1 MVSTQS
7 DGVGNLVDA
16 LCGRLPASVPVQL
29 PGAQP
34 LRRPGIL
41 TEIGRDR
48 GDFEED
54 TRETARLT
62 EALMNLLPSE
72 GTGASSS
79 RRETPASA
87 HFKDSMALVAPLI
100 LEYDDVTARQY
111 ERIVEQDAEL
121 DAMRAAL
128 ETARGEMDALLEA
141 ERTRDAEIGLLSNR
155 NADYAEL
162 SARVLEFDK
171 ENGLLREQTGVMA
184 NEMRLLNVE
193 LKARAARCAELEREL
208 SNATIAATLTGGG
221 DAPGTSTHD
230 PLYPLYRDRDGRGG
244 EKSLFD
250 GDASRVKRELARL
263 ESRFADLKRRAHST
277 TTELSDS
284 KEYIFAM
291 EGCLRSY
298 QAQSLDVYKQVKAA
312 MHAAERATIQRDQS
326 LAREKAAEAEAAD
339 LRGRLERVAAA
350 AGEGAARLA
359 EKRNAR
365 LTDGLKSAKRAIE
378 SLRGDNARLRASLA
392 SAKEEAD
399 RMREERRGAAATTK
413 ASAPEETSPAFAS
426 LTDVATSREMDEAR
440 FALRQKA
447 TDESVKQRLR
457 HAEESLMKQQEVA
470 AEMEASA
477 GRTIQILREKLRR
490 SRKDALRAAKQNR

>member
-1 MVSTQS
+1 
-7 DGVGNLVDA
+7 
-16 LCGRLPASVPVQL
+16 
-29 PGAQP
+29 
-34 LRRPGIL
+34 
-41 TEIGRDR
+41 
-48 GDFEED
+48 
-54 TRETARLT
+54 
-62 EALMNLLPSE
+62 
-72 GTGASSS
+72 
-79 RRETPASA
+79 
-87 HFKDSMALVAPLI
+87 MALVAPLI

-184 NEMRLLNVE
+184 NEMRVLNVE

-208 SNATIAATLTGGG
+208 SNATIVTTLVGGG
-221 DAPGTSTHD
+221 DAPGTSTRD
-230 PLYPLYRDRDGRGG
+230 PLYRDRDGRGG
-244 EKSLFD
+244 EKGLFD
-250 GDASRVKRELARL
+250 GDASRAKRELARL

-326 LAREKAAEAEAAD
+326 LAREKAAVAEAAD
-339 LRGRLERVAAA
+339 LRGRLERVTAA

-392 SAKEEAD
+392 SAKEDAD
-399 RMREERRGAAATTK
+399 RMRQERRGAATTTK
-413 ASAPEETSPAFAS
+413 ESAPLPEASQTFAS
-426 LTDVATSREMDEAR
+426 LTNVATSREMDEAR

-490 SRKDALRAAKQNR
+490 SRKDALRAAK

>member
-1 MVSTQS
+1 MVTTQS

-72 GTGASSS
+72 GTDASSS

-128 ETARGEMDALLEA
+128 ETARGEMEALLEA

-184 NEMRLLNVE
+184 SEMRVLNVE

-208 SNATIAATLTGGG
+208 SNATIVTTLVGGG
-221 DAPGTSTHD
+221 DAPGTSTRD
-230 PLYPLYRDRDGRGG
+230 PLYRDRDGRGG
-244 EKSLFD
+244 EKGLFD
-250 GDASRVKRELARL
+250 GDASRAKRELARL

-326 LAREKAAEAEAAD
+326 LAREKAAVAEAAD
-339 LRGRLERVAAA
+339 LRGRLERVTAA

-399 RMREERRGAAATTK
+399 RMRQERRGAATTTK
-413 ASAPEETSPAFAS
+413 ESAPLPEASQTFAS
-426 LTDVATSREMDEAR
+426 LTNVATSREMDEAR
-440 FALRQKA
+440 LALRQKA

-490 SRKDALRAAKQNR
+490 SRKDALRAAK

>member
-1 MVSTQS
+1 MVTTQS

-72 GTGASSS
+72 GTDASSS

-184 NEMRLLNVE
+184 NEMRVLNVE

-208 SNATIAATLTGGG
+208 SNATIVTTLVGGV
-221 DAPGTSTHD
+221 DAPGTSTRN
-230 PLYPLYRDRDGRGG
+230 PLYRDRDGRGG
-244 EKSLFD
+244 EKGLFD
-250 GDASRVKRELARL
+250 GDASRAKRELARL

-326 LAREKAAEAEAAD
+326 LAREKAAVAEAAD
-339 LRGRLERVAAA
+339 LRGRLERVTAA

-392 SAKEEAD
+392 SAKEDAD
-399 RMREERRGAAATTK
+399 RMRQERRGAATTTK
-413 ASAPEETSPAFAS
+413 ESAPLPEASQTFAS
-426 LTDVATSREMDEAR
+426 LTNVATSREMDEAR

-470 AEMEASA
+470 AEMELSA

-490 SRKDALRAAKQNR
+490 SRKDALRAAK

>member
-1 MVSTQS
+1 MVTTQS

-72 GTGASSS
+72 GTDASSS

-184 NEMRLLNVE
+184 NEMRVLNVE

-208 SNATIAATLTGGG
+208 SNATIAATLVGGG
-221 DAPGTSTHD
+221 DAPGTSTRD
-230 PLYPLYRDRDGRGG
+230 PLYRDRDGRGG
-244 EKSLFD
+244 EKGLFD
-250 GDASRVKRELARL
+250 GDASRAKRELARL

-326 LAREKAAEAEAAD
+326 LAREKAAVAEAAD
-339 LRGRLERVAAA
+339 LRLRLERVTAA

-399 RMREERRGAAATTK
+399 RMRQERRGAATTTK
-413 ASAPEETSPAFAS
+413 ESAPLPEASQTFAS
-426 LTDVATSREMDEAR
+426 LTNVATSREMDEAR

-470 AEMEASA
+470 AEMELSA

-490 SRKDALRAAKQNR
+490 SRKDALRAAK

>member
-1 MVSTQS
+1 MVTTQS

-72 GTGASSS
+72 GTDASSS

-184 NEMRLLNVE
+184 NEMRVLNVE

-208 SNATIAATLTGGG
+208 SNATIVTTLVGGG
-221 DAPGTSTHD
+221 DAPGTSTRD
-230 PLYPLYRDRDGRGG
+230 PLYRDRDGRGG
-244 EKSLFD
+244 EKGLFD
-250 GDASRVKRELARL
+250 GDASRAKRELVRL

-326 LAREKAAEAEAAD
+326 LAREKAAVAEAAD
-339 LRGRLERVAAA
+339 LRGRLERVTAA

-399 RMREERRGAAATTK
+399 RMRQERRGAATTTK
-413 ASAPEETSPAFAS
+413 ESAPLPEASQTFAS
-426 LTDVATSREMDEAR
+426 LTNVATSREMDEAR

-470 AEMEASA
+470 AEMELSA

-490 SRKDALRAAKQNR
+490 SRKDALRAAK

>member
-1 MVSTQS
+1 MVTIQS

-72 GTGASSS
+72 GTDASSS

-184 NEMRLLNVE
+184 NEMRVLNVE

-208 SNATIAATLTGGG
+208 SNATIVTTLVGGG
-221 DAPGTSTHD
+221 DAPGTSTRD
-230 PLYPLYRDRDGRGG
+230 PLYRDRDGRGG
-244 EKSLFD
+244 EKGLFD
-250 GDASRVKRELARL
+250 GDASRAKRELARL

-326 LAREKAAEAEAAD
+326 LAREKAAVAEAAD
-339 LRGRLERVAAA
+339 LRGRLERVTAA

-399 RMREERRGAAATTK
+399 RMRQERRGAATTTK
-413 ASAPEETSPAFAS
+413 ESAPLPEASQTFAS
-426 LTDVATSREMDEAR
+426 LTNVATSREMDEAR

-470 AEMEASA
+470 AEMELSA

-490 SRKDALRAAKQNR
+490 SRKDALRAAK

>member
-1 MVSTQS
+1 MVTTQS

-72 GTGASSS
+72 GTDASSS

-141 ERTRDAEIGLLSNR
+141 ERTRDAEISLLSNR

-184 NEMRLLNVE
+184 NEMRVLNVE

-208 SNATIAATLTGGG
+208 SNATIVTTLVGGG
-221 DAPGTSTHD
+221 DAPGTSTRD
-230 PLYPLYRDRDGRGG
+230 PLYRDRDGRGG
-244 EKSLFD
+244 EKGLFD
-250 GDASRVKRELARL
+250 GDASRAKRELARL

-326 LAREKAAEAEAAD
+326 LAREKAAVAEAAD
-339 LRGRLERVAAA
+339 LRGRLERVTAA

-399 RMREERRGAAATTK
+399 RMRQERRGAATTTK
-413 ASAPEETSPAFAS
+413 ESAPLPEASQTFAS
-426 LTDVATSREMDEAR
+426 LTNVATSREMDEAR

-490 SRKDALRAAKQNR
+490 SRKDALRAAK

>member
-1 MVSTQS
+1 
-7 DGVGNLVDA
+7 
-16 LCGRLPASVPVQL
+16 
-29 PGAQP
+29 
-34 LRRPGIL
+34 
-41 TEIGRDR
+41 
-48 GDFEED
+48 
-54 TRETARLT
+54 
-62 EALMNLLPSE
+62 
-72 GTGASSS
+72 
-79 RRETPASA
+79 
-87 HFKDSMALVAPLI
+87 MALVAPLI

-184 NEMRLLNVE
+184 NEMRVLNVE

-208 SNATIAATLTGGG
+208 SNATIVTTLVGGG
-221 DAPGTSTHD
+221 DAPGTSTRD
-230 PLYPLYRDRDGRGG
+230 PLYRDRDGRGG
-244 EKSLFD
+244 EKGLFD
-250 GDASRVKRELARL
+250 GDASRAKRELARL

-326 LAREKAAEAEAAD
+326 LAREKAAVAEAAD
-339 LRGRLERVAAA
+339 LRGRLERVTAA

-399 RMREERRGAAATTK
+399 RMRQERRGAATTTK
-413 ASAPEETSPAFAS
+413 ESAPLPEASQTFAS
-426 LTDVATSREMDEAR
+426 LTNVATSREMDEAR

-470 AEMEASA
+470 AEMELSA

-490 SRKDALRAAKQNR
+490 SRKDALRAAK

>member
-1 MVSTQS
+1 MVTTQS

-72 GTGASSS
+72 GTDASSS

-141 ERTRDAEIGLLSNR
+141 ERTRDAEISLLSNR

-184 NEMRLLNVE
+184 NEMRVLNVE

-208 SNATIAATLTGGG
+208 SNATIVTTLVGGG

-230 PLYPLYRDRDGRGG
+230 PLYRDRDGRGG
-244 EKSLFD
+244 EKGLFD
-250 GDASRVKRELARL
+250 GDASRAKRELARL

-326 LAREKAAEAEAAD
+326 LAREKAAVAEAAD
-339 LRGRLERVAAA
+339 LRGRLERVTAA

-399 RMREERRGAAATTK
+399 RMRQERRGAATTTK
-413 ASAPEETSPAFAS
+413 ESAPLPEASQTFAS
-426 LTDVATSREMDEAR
+426 LTNVATSREMDEAR

-470 AEMEASA
+470 AEMELSA

-490 SRKDALRAAKQNR
+490 SRKDALRAAK

>member
-1 MVSTQS
+1 MVTTQS

-79 RRETPASA
+79 RRDTPASA

-111 ERIVEQDAEL
+111 ERIVAQDAEL

-128 ETARGEMDALLEA
+128 ETARGEMDAALEA
-141 ERTRDAEIGLLSNR
+141 ERARDAEVGLLSNR

-162 SARVLEFDK
+162 SARVLEFDE
-171 ENGLLREQTGVMA
+171 ENGLLREQTGAMA
-184 NEMRLLNVE
+184 TELRRLTVDLE
-193 LKARAARCAELEREL
+193 ARARRCAELEREL
-208 SNATIAATLTGGG
+208 ANAAIAAAFVEGGG
-221 DAPGTSTHD
+221 GESTASGLADAERPSHALPRT
-230 PLYPLYRDRDGRGG
+230 
-244 EKSLFD
+244 FD
-250 GDASRVKRELARL
+250 GDASRAKRELARL

-277 TTELSDS
+277 TTELTDS

-298 QAQSLDVYKQVKAA
+298 QAQSLDVYKQIKAA

-326 LAREKAAEAEAAD
+326 LAREKAAAEEAAD
-339 LRGRLERVAAA
+339 LRARLERVTAA

-365 LTDGLKSAKRAIE
+365 LADGLKSAKHATD
-378 SLRGDNARLRASLA
+378 SLRRDNTQLRAALA
-392 SAKEEAD
+392 SAKEEAA
-399 RMREERRGAAATTK
+399 RMREERRGAAAAAAAARTE
-413 ASAPEETSPAFAS
+413 ASPAFAS
-426 LTDVATSREMDEAR
+426 LTNIATTSREAESER
-440 FALRQKA
+440 FATRQKV

-490 SRKDALRAAKQNR
+490 SRKDALRSAVKAK

>member
-1 MVSTQS
+1 MVTTQS

-79 RRETPASA
+79 RRDTPASA

-111 ERIVEQDAEL
+111 GRIVEQDAEL

-184 NEMRLLNVE
+184 NEMRVLNVE

-208 SNATIAATLTGGG
+208 SNATIVTTLVGGG
-221 DAPGTSTHD
+221 DAPGTSTRD
-230 PLYPLYRDRDGRGG
+230 PLYRDRDGRGG
-244 EKSLFD
+244 EKGLFD
-250 GDASRVKRELARL
+250 GDASRAKRELARL

-326 LAREKAAEAEAAD
+326 LAREKAAVAEAAD
-339 LRGRLERVAAA
+339 LRGRLERVTAA

-392 SAKEEAD
+392 SAKEDAD
-399 RMREERRGAAATTK
+399 RMRQERRGAAMTTK
-413 ASAPEETSPAFAS
+413 ESAPLPEASQTFAS
-426 LTDVATSREMDEAR
+426 LTNVATSREMDEAR

-490 SRKDALRAAKQNR
+490 SRKDALRAAK

>member
-1 MVSTQS
+1 MVTTQS

-72 GTGASSS
+72 GTDASSS

-184 NEMRLLNVE
+184 SEMRVLNVE

-208 SNATIAATLTGGG
+208 SNATIVTTLVGGG
-221 DAPGTSTHD
+221 DAPGTSTRD
-230 PLYPLYRDRDGRGG
+230 PLYRDRDGRGG
-244 EKSLFD
+244 EKGLFD
-250 GDASRVKRELARL
+250 GDASRAKRELARL

-326 LAREKAAEAEAAD
+326 LAREKAAVAEAAD
-339 LRGRLERVAAA
+339 LRGRLERVTAA

-399 RMREERRGAAATTK
+399 RMRQERRGAATTTK
-413 ASAPEETSPAFAS
+413 ESAPLPEASQTFAS
-426 LTDVATSREMDEAR
+426 LTNVATSREMDEAR

-490 SRKDALRAAKQNR
+490 SRKDALRAAK

>member
-1 MVSTQS
+1 MVTTQS

-16 LCGRLPASVPVQL
+16 LCGRLSASVPVQL

-72 GTGASSS
+72 GTDASSS

-184 NEMRLLNVE
+184 NEMRVLNVE

-208 SNATIAATLTGGG
+208 SNATIVTTLVGGG
-221 DAPGTSTHD
+221 DAPGTSTRD
-230 PLYPLYRDRDGRGG
+230 PLYRDRDGRGG
-244 EKSLFD
+244 EKGLFD
-250 GDASRVKRELARL
+250 GDASRAKRELARL

-326 LAREKAAEAEAAD
+326 LAREKAAVAEAAD
-339 LRGRLERVAAA
+339 LRGRLERVTAA

-399 RMREERRGAAATTK
+399 RMRQERRGAATTTK
-413 ASAPEETSPAFAS
+413 ESAPLPEASQTFAS
-426 LTDVATSREMDEAR
+426 LTNVATSREMDEAR

-470 AEMEASA
+470 AEMELSA

-490 SRKDALRAAKQNR
+490 SRKDALRAAK

>member
-1 MVSTQS
+1 MVTTQS

-72 GTGASSS
+72 GTDASSS

-141 ERTRDAEIGLLSNR
+141 ERTRDAEISLLSNR

-184 NEMRLLNVE
+184 NEMRVLNVE

-208 SNATIAATLTGGG
+208 SNATIVTTLVGGG
-221 DAPGTSTHD
+221 DAPGTSTRD
-230 PLYPLYRDRDGRGG
+230 PLYRDRDGRGG
-244 EKSLFD
+244 EKGLFD
-250 GDASRVKRELARL
+250 GDASRAKRELARL

-326 LAREKAAEAEAAD
+326 LAREKAAVAEAAD
-339 LRGRLERVAAA
+339 LRGRLERVTAA

-392 SAKEEAD
+392 SAKEDAD
-399 RMREERRGAAATTK
+399 RMRQERRGAATTTK
-413 ASAPEETSPAFAS
+413 ESAPLPEASQTFAS
-426 LTDVATSREMDEAR
+426 LTKLATSREMDEAR

-490 SRKDALRAAKQNR
+490 SRKDALRAAK

>member
-1 MVSTQS
+1 MVTTQS

-72 GTGASSS
+72 GTDASSS

-111 ERIVEQDAEL
+111 ERIVAQDAEL

-128 ETARGEMDALLEA
+128 ETARGEMDAALEA
-141 ERTRDAEIGLLSNR
+141 ERARDAEVGLLSNR

-184 NEMRLLNVE
+184 NEMRVLNVE

-208 SNATIAATLTGGG
+208 SNATIVTTLVGGG
-221 DAPGTSTHD
+221 DAPGTSTRD
-230 PLYPLYRDRDGRGG
+230 PLYRDRDGRGG
-244 EKSLFD
+244 EKGLFD
-250 GDASRVKRELARL
+250 GDASRAKRELARL

-326 LAREKAAEAEAAD
+326 LAREKAAVAEAAD
-339 LRGRLERVAAA
+339 LRGRLERVTAA

-399 RMREERRGAAATTK
+399 RMRQERRGAATTTK
-413 ASAPEETSPAFAS
+413 ESAPLPEASQTFAS
-426 LTDVATSREMDEAR
+426 LTNVATSREMDEAR

-470 AEMEASA
+470 AEMELSA

-490 SRKDALRAAKQNR
+490 SRKDALRAAK

>member
-1 MVSTQS
+1 M
-7 DGVGNLVDA
+7 
-16 LCGRLPASVPVQL
+16 
-29 PGAQP
+29 
-34 LRRPGIL
+34 
-41 TEIGRDR
+41 
-48 GDFEED
+48 
-54 TRETARLT
+54 T

-72 GTGASSS
+72 GTSASSS

-208 SNATIAATLTGGG
+208 SNATIAATITGGG

-230 PLYPLYRDRDGRGG
+230 PLFRDRDGRGG

>member
-1 MVSTQS
+1 MVTTQS

-72 GTGASSS
+72 GTDASSS

-184 NEMRLLNVE
+184 NEMRVLNVE

-208 SNATIAATLTGGG
+208 SNATIVTTLVGGG
-221 DAPGTSTHD
+221 DAPGTSTRD
-230 PLYPLYRDRDGRGG
+230 PLYRDRDGRGG
-244 EKSLFD
+244 EKGLFD
-250 GDASRVKRELARL
+250 GDASRAKRELARL

-326 LAREKAAEAEAAD
+326 LAREKAAVAEAAD
-339 LRGRLERVAAA
+339 LRGRLERVTAA

-378 SLRGDNARLRASLA
+378 SMRGDNARLRASLA
-392 SAKEEAD
+392 SAKEETD
-399 RMREERRGAAATTK
+399 RMRQERRGAATTTK
-413 ASAPEETSPAFAS
+413 ESAPLPEASQTFAS
-426 LTDVATSREMDEAR
+426 LTNVATSREMDEAR

-470 AEMEASA
+470 AEMELSA

-490 SRKDALRAAKQNR
+490 SRKDALRAAK

>member
-1 MVSTQS
+1 M
-7 DGVGNLVDA
+7 
-16 LCGRLPASVPVQL
+16 
-29 PGAQP
+29 
-34 LRRPGIL
+34 
-41 TEIGRDR
+41 
-48 GDFEED
+48 
-54 TRETARLT
+54 
-62 EALMNLLPSE
+62 
-72 GTGASSS
+72 
-79 RRETPASA
+79 
-87 HFKDSMALVAPLI
+87 
-100 LEYDDVTARQY
+100 
-111 ERIVEQDAEL
+111 EQDAEL

-184 NEMRLLNVE
+184 NEMRVLNVE

-208 SNATIAATLTGGG
+208 SNATIVTTLVGGG
-221 DAPGTSTHD
+221 DAPGTSTRD
-230 PLYPLYRDRDGRGG
+230 PLYRDRDGRGG
-244 EKSLFD
+244 EKGLFD
-250 GDASRVKRELARL
+250 GDASRAKRELARL

-326 LAREKAAEAEAAD
+326 LAREKAAVAEAAD
-339 LRGRLERVAAA
+339 LRGRLERVTAA

-392 SAKEEAD
+392 SAKEDAD
-399 RMREERRGAAATTK
+399 RMRQERRGAATTTK
-413 ASAPEETSPAFAS
+413 ESAPLPEASQTFAS
-426 LTDVATSREMDEAR
+426 LTNVATSREMDEAR

-470 AEMEASA
+470 AEMELSA

-490 SRKDALRAAKQNR
+490 SRKDALRAAK

>member
-1 MVSTQS
+1 MVTTQS

-72 GTGASSS
+72 GTDASSS

-141 ERTRDAEIGLLSNR
+141 ERTRDAEISLLSNR

-184 NEMRLLNVE
+184 NEMRVLNVE

-208 SNATIAATLTGGG
+208 SNATIVTTLVGGG
-221 DAPGTSTHD
+221 DAPGTSTRD
-230 PLYPLYRDRDGRGG
+230 PLYRDRDGRGG
-244 EKSLFD
+244 EKGLFD
-250 GDASRVKRELARL
+250 GDASRAKRELARL

-326 LAREKAAEAEAAD
+326 LAREKAAVAEAAD
-339 LRGRLERVAAA
+339 LRGRLERVTAA

-399 RMREERRGAAATTK
+399 RMRQERRGAATTTK
-413 ASAPEETSPAFAS
+413 ESAPLPEASQTFAS
-426 LTDVATSREMDEAR
+426 LTNVATSREMDEAR

-470 AEMEASA
+470 AEMELSA

-490 SRKDALRAAKQNR
+490 SRKDALRAAK

>member
-1 MVSTQS
+1 MVTTQS

-48 GDFEED
+48 SDFEED

-72 GTGASSS
+72 GTDASSS

-141 ERTRDAEIGLLSNR
+141 ERTRDAEISLLSNR

-184 NEMRLLNVE
+184 NEMRVLNVE

-208 SNATIAATLTGGG
+208 SNATIVTTLVGGG
-221 DAPGTSTHD
+221 DAPGTSTRD
-230 PLYPLYRDRDGRGG
+230 PLYRDRDGRGG
-244 EKSLFD
+244 EKGLFD
-250 GDASRVKRELARL
+250 GDASRAKRELARL

-326 LAREKAAEAEAAD
+326 LAREKAAVAEAAD
-339 LRGRLERVAAA
+339 LRGRLERVTAA

-378 SLRGDNARLRASLA
+378 SLRGDNARLRASLV

-399 RMREERRGAAATTK
+399 RMRQERRGAATTTK
-413 ASAPEETSPAFAS
+413 ESAPLPEASQTFAS
-426 LTDVATSREMDEAR
+426 LTNVATSREMDEAR

-470 AEMEASA
+470 AEMELSA

-490 SRKDALRAAKQNR
+490 SRKDALRAAK

>member
-1 MVSTQS
+1 MVTIQS

-72 GTGASSS
+72 GTDASSS

-184 NEMRLLNVE
+184 NEMRVLNVE

-208 SNATIAATLTGGG
+208 SNATIVTTLVGGG
-221 DAPGTSTHD
+221 DAPGTSTRD
-230 PLYPLYRDRDGRGG
+230 PLYRDRDGRGG
-244 EKSLFD
+244 EKGLFD
-250 GDASRVKRELARL
+250 GDASRAKRELARL

-298 QAQSLDVYKQVKAA
+298 QAQSLDVYKQVNAA

-326 LAREKAAEAEAAD
+326 LAREKAAVAEAAD
-339 LRGRLERVAAA
+339 LRGRLERVTAA

-392 SAKEEAD
+392 SAKEDAD
-399 RMREERRGAAATTK
+399 RMRQERRGAATTTK
-413 ASAPEETSPAFAS
+413 ESAPLPEASQTFAS
-426 LTDVATSREMDEAR
+426 LTNVATSREMDEAR

-470 AEMEASA
+470 AEMELSA

-490 SRKDALRAAKQNR
+490 SRKDALRAAK

>member
-1 MVSTQS
+1 MVTTQS

-72 GTGASSS
+72 GTDASSS

-184 NEMRLLNVE
+184 NEMRVLNVE

-208 SNATIAATLTGGG
+208 SNATIVTTLVGGG
-221 DAPGTSTHD
+221 DAPGTSTRD
-230 PLYPLYRDRDGRGG
+230 PLYRDQDGRGG
-244 EKSLFD
+244 EKGLFD
-250 GDASRVKRELARL
+250 GDASRAKRELARL

-326 LAREKAAEAEAAD
+326 LAREKAAVAEAAD
-339 LRGRLERVAAA
+339 LRGRLERVTAA

-399 RMREERRGAAATTK
+399 RMRQERRGAATTTK
-413 ASAPEETSPAFAS
+413 ESAPLPEASQTFAS
-426 LTDVATSREMDEAR
+426 LTNVATSREMDEAR

-470 AEMEASA
+470 AEMELSA

-490 SRKDALRAAKQNR
+490 SRKDALRAAK

>member
-1 MVSTQS
+1 MVTIQS

-72 GTGASSS
+72 GTDASSS

-184 NEMRLLNVE
+184 NEMRVLNVE

-208 SNATIAATLTGGG
+208 SNATIVTTLVGGG
-221 DAPGTSTHD
+221 DAPGTSTRD
-230 PLYPLYRDRDGRGG
+230 PLYRDRDGRGG
-244 EKSLFD
+244 EKGLFD
-250 GDASRVKRELARL
+250 GDASRAKRELARL

-326 LAREKAAEAEAAD
+326 LAREKAAVAEAAD
-339 LRGRLERVAAA
+339 LRGRLERVTAA

-392 SAKEEAD
+392 SAKEDAD
-399 RMREERRGAAATTK
+399 RMRQERRGAAMTTK
-413 ASAPEETSPAFAS
+413 ESAPLPEASQTFAS
-426 LTDVATSREMDEAR
+426 LTNVAASREMDEAR

-470 AEMEASA
+470 AEMELSA

-490 SRKDALRAAKQNR
+490 SRKDALRAAK

>member
-1 MVSTQS
+1 MVTTQS

-72 GTGASSS
+72 GTDASSS

-141 ERTRDAEIGLLSNR
+141 ERTRDAEISLLSNR

-184 NEMRLLNVE
+184 NEMRVLNVE

-208 SNATIAATLTGGG
+208 SNATIVTTLVGGG
-221 DAPGTSTHD
+221 DAPGTSTRD
-230 PLYPLYRDRDGRGG
+230 PLYRDRDGRGG
-244 EKSLFD
+244 EKGLFD
-250 GDASRVKRELARL
+250 GDASRAKRELARL

-326 LAREKAAEAEAAD
+326 LAREKAAVAEAAD
-339 LRGRLERVAAA
+339 LRLRLERVTAA

-392 SAKEEAD
+392 SAKEDAD
-399 RMREERRGAAATTK
+399 RMRQERRGAATTTK
-413 ASAPEETSPAFAS
+413 ESAPLPEASQTFAS
-426 LTDVATSREMDEAR
+426 LTNVATSREMDEAR

-490 SRKDALRAAKQNR
+490 SRKDALRAAK

>member
-1 MVSTQS
+1 MVTIQS

-72 GTGASSS
+72 GTDASSS

-184 NEMRLLNVE
+184 NEMRVLNVE

-208 SNATIAATLTGGG
+208 SNATIVTTLVGGG
-221 DAPGTSTHD
+221 DAPGTSTRD
-230 PLYPLYRDRDGRGG
+230 PLYRDRDGRGG
-244 EKSLFD
+244 EKGLFD
-250 GDASRVKRELARL
+250 GDASRAKRELARL

-326 LAREKAAEAEAAD
+326 LAREKAAVAEAAD
-339 LRGRLERVAAA
+339 LRGRLERVTAA

-378 SLRGDNARLRASLA
+378 SLRGDNARLHASLA
-392 SAKEEAD
+392 SAKEDAD
-399 RMREERRGAAATTK
+399 RMRQERRGAATTTK
-413 ASAPEETSPAFAS
+413 ESAPLPEASQTFAS
-426 LTDVATSREMDEAR
+426 LTNVATSREMDEAR

-470 AEMEASA
+470 AEMELSA

-490 SRKDALRAAKQNR
+490 SRKDALRAAK

>member
-1 MVSTQS
+1 MVTTQS

-72 GTGASSS
+72 GTDASSS

-184 NEMRLLNVE
+184 NEMRVLNVE

-208 SNATIAATLTGGG
+208 SNATIVTTLVGGG

-230 PLYPLYRDRDGRGG
+230 PLYRDRDGRGG
-244 EKSLFD
+244 EKGLFD
-250 GDASRVKRELARL
+250 GDASRAKRELARL

-326 LAREKAAEAEAAD
+326 LAREKAAVAEAAD
-339 LRGRLERVAAA
+339 LRGRLERVTAA

-399 RMREERRGAAATTK
+399 RMRQERRGAATTTK
-413 ASAPEETSPAFAS
+413 ESAPLPEASQTFAS
-426 LTDVATSREMDEAR
+426 LTNVATSREMDEAR

-470 AEMEASA
+470 AEMELSA

-490 SRKDALRAAKQNR
+490 SRKDALRAAK

>member
-1 MVSTQS
+1 
-7 DGVGNLVDA
+7 
-16 LCGRLPASVPVQL
+16 
-29 PGAQP
+29 
-34 LRRPGIL
+34 
-41 TEIGRDR
+41 
-48 GDFEED
+48 
-54 TRETARLT
+54 
-62 EALMNLLPSE
+62 
-72 GTGASSS
+72 
-79 RRETPASA
+79 
-87 HFKDSMALVAPLI
+87 MALVAPLI

-184 NEMRLLNVE
+184 NEMRVLNVE

-208 SNATIAATLTGGG
+208 SNATIVTTLVGGG
-221 DAPGTSTHD
+221 DAPGTSTRD
-230 PLYPLYRDRDGRGG
+230 PLYRDRDGRGG
-244 EKSLFD
+244 EKGLFD
-250 GDASRVKRELARL
+250 GDASRAKRELARL

-326 LAREKAAEAEAAD
+326 LAREKAAVAEAAD
-339 LRGRLERVAAA
+339 LRLRLERVTAA

-399 RMREERRGAAATTK
+399 RMRQERRGAATTTK
-413 ASAPEETSPAFAS
+413 ESAPLPEASQTFAS
-426 LTDVATSREMDEAR
+426 LTNVATSREMDEAR

-470 AEMEASA
+470 AEMELSA

-490 SRKDALRAAKQNR
+490 SRKDALRAAK

>member
-1 MVSTQS
+1 MVTTQS

-72 GTGASSS
+72 GTDASSS

-141 ERTRDAEIGLLSNR
+141 ERTRDAEISLLSNR

-184 NEMRLLNVE
+184 NEMRVLNVE

-208 SNATIAATLTGGG
+208 SNATIVTTLVGGG
-221 DAPGTSTHD
+221 DAPGTSTRD
-230 PLYPLYRDRDGRGG
+230 PLYRDRDGRGG
-244 EKSLFD
+244 EKGLFD
-250 GDASRVKRELARL
+250 GDASRAKRELARL

-326 LAREKAAEAEAAD
+326 LAREKAAVAEAAD
-339 LRGRLERVAAA
+339 LRGRLERVTAA

-392 SAKEEAD
+392 SAKEDAD
-399 RMREERRGAAATTK
+399 RMRQERRGAATTTK
-413 ASAPEETSPAFAS
+413 ESAPLPEASQTFAS
-426 LTDVATSREMDEAR
+426 LTNVATSREMDEAR

-470 AEMEASA
+470 AEMELSA

-490 SRKDALRAAKQNR
+490 SRKDALRAAK

>member
-34 LRRPGIL
+34 QRRPGIL
-41 TEIGRDR
+41 TEFGRDR
-48 GDFEED
+48 GDFGED
-54 TRETARLT
+54 TREVARLT

-79 RRETPASA
+79 RRDTPASA

-111 ERIVEQDAEL
+111 ERIVAQDAEL

-128 ETARGEMDALLEA
+128 ETARGEMDAALEA
-141 ERTRDAEIGLLSNR
+141 ERARDAEVGLLSNR

-162 SARVLEFDK
+162 SARVLEFDE
-171 ENGLLREQTGVMA
+171 ENGLLREQTGEMA
-184 NEMRLLNVE
+184 TELRRLTVDLE
-193 LKARAARCAELEREL
+193 AREALRRARTR
-208 SNATIAATLTGGG
+208 TRKR
-221 DAPGTSTHD
+221 
-230 PLYPLYRDRDGRGG
+230 RDRRRLRRRRRPEIHGVGTFRCGAPVTRAS
-244 EKSLFD
+244 ENFD
-250 GDASRVKRELARL
+250 GDASRAKLELARL
-263 ESRFADLKRRAHST
+263 ESRFSDLKRRARST
-277 TTELSDS
+277 TTELTDS

-298 QAQSLDVYKQVKAA
+298 QAQSLDVYKQIKAA

-326 LAREKAAEAEAAD
+326 LAREKAAAEEAAD
-339 LRGRLERVAAA
+339 GARLERVTAE

-365 LTDGLKSAKRAIE
+365 LADGLKSAKHATD
-378 SLRGDNARLRASLA
+378 SLRRDNAQLRAALA
-392 SAKEEAD
+392 SAKEEAA
-399 RMREERRGAAATTK
+399 RMREERRGAAA
-413 ASAPEETSPAFAS
+413 AAAAPTEASPAFAS
-426 LTDVATSREMDEAR
+426 LTNIATSSREMDEAR

-457 HAEESLMKQQEVA
+457 HAEESLMKQREVA

-490 SRKDALRAAKQNR
+490 SRKDALRSAVKAK

>member
-34 LRRPGIL
+34 QRRPGIL
-41 TEIGRDR
+41 TEFGRDR
-48 GDFEED
+48 GDFGED
-54 TRETARLT
+54 TREAARLT

-72 GTGASSS
+72 GTDASSS

-184 NEMRLLNVE
+184 NEMRVLNVE

-208 SNATIAATLTGGG
+208 SNATIVTTLVGGG
-221 DAPGTSTHD
+221 DAPGTSTRD
-230 PLYPLYRDRDGRGG
+230 PLYRDRDGRGG
-244 EKSLFD
+244 EKGLFD
-250 GDASRVKRELARL
+250 GDASRAKRELARL

-326 LAREKAAEAEAAD
+326 LAREKAAVAEAAD
-339 LRGRLERVAAA
+339 LRGRLERVTAA

-399 RMREERRGAAATTK
+399 RMRQERRGAATTTK
-413 ASAPEETSPAFAS
+413 ESAPLPEASQTFAS
-426 LTDVATSREMDEAR
+426 LTNVATSREMDEAR

-470 AEMEASA
+470 AEMELSA

-490 SRKDALRAAKQNR
+490 SRKDALRAAK

>member
-1 MVSTQS
+1 MVTTQS

-72 GTGASSS
+72 GTDASSS

-184 NEMRLLNVE
+184 SEMRVLNVE

-208 SNATIAATLTGGG
+208 SNATIVTTLVGGG
-221 DAPGTSTHD
+221 DAPGTSTRD
-230 PLYPLYRDRDGRGG
+230 PLYRDRDGRGG
-244 EKSLFD
+244 EKGLFD
-250 GDASRVKRELARL
+250 GDASRAKRELARL

-326 LAREKAAEAEAAD
+326 LAREKAAVAEAAD
-339 LRGRLERVAAA
+339 LRLRLERVTAA

-378 SLRGDNARLRASLA
+378 SMRGDNARLRASLA
-392 SAKEEAD
+392 SAKEETD
-399 RMREERRGAAATTK
+399 RMRQERRGAATTTK
-413 ASAPEETSPAFAS
+413 ESAPLPEASQTFAS
-426 LTDVATSREMDEAR
+426 LTNVATSREMDEAR

-470 AEMEASA
+470 AEMELSA

-490 SRKDALRAAKQNR
+490 SRKDALRAAK

>member
-1 MVSTQS
+1 MVTTQS

-72 GTGASSS
+72 GTDASSS

-121 DAMRAAL
+121 DAIRAAL

-141 ERTRDAEIGLLSNR
+141 ERTRDAEISLLSNR

-184 NEMRLLNVE
+184 NEMRVLNVE

-208 SNATIAATLTGGG
+208 SNATIVTTLVGGG
-221 DAPGTSTHD
+221 DAPGTSTRD
-230 PLYPLYRDRDGRGG
+230 PLYRDRDGRGG
-244 EKSLFD
+244 EKGLFD
-250 GDASRVKRELARL
+250 GDASRAKRELARL

-326 LAREKAAEAEAAD
+326 LAREKAAVAEAAD
-339 LRGRLERVAAA
+339 LRGRLERVTAA

-399 RMREERRGAAATTK
+399 RMRQERRGAATTTK
-413 ASAPEETSPAFAS
+413 ESAPLPEASQTFAS
-426 LTDVATSREMDEAR
+426 LTNVATSREMDEAR

-470 AEMEASA
+470 AEMELSA

-490 SRKDALRAAKQNR
+490 SRKDALRAAK

>member
-1 MVSTQS
+1 MVTTQS

-72 GTGASSS
+72 GTDASSS

-141 ERTRDAEIGLLSNR
+141 ERTRDAEISLLSNR

-184 NEMRLLNVE
+184 NEMRVLNVE

-208 SNATIAATLTGGG
+208 SNATIVTTLVGGG
-221 DAPGTSTHD
+221 DAPGTSTRD
-230 PLYPLYRDRDGRGG
+230 PLYRDRDGRGG
-244 EKSLFD
+244 EKGLFD
-250 GDASRVKRELARL
+250 GDASRAKRELARL

-326 LAREKAAEAEAAD
+326 LAREKAAVAEAAD
-339 LRGRLERVAAA
+339 LRGRLERVTAA

-392 SAKEEAD
+392 SAKEETD
-399 RMREERRGAAATTK
+399 RMRQERRGAATTTK
-413 ASAPEETSPAFAS
+413 ESAPLPEASQTFAS
-426 LTDVATSREMDEAR
+426 LTNVATSREMDEAR

-470 AEMEASA
+470 AEMELSA

-490 SRKDALRAAKQNR
+490 SRKDALRAAK

>member
-1 MVSTQS
+1 
-7 DGVGNLVDA
+7 
-16 LCGRLPASVPVQL
+16 
-29 PGAQP
+29 
-34 LRRPGIL
+34 
-41 TEIGRDR
+41 
-48 GDFEED
+48 
-54 TRETARLT
+54 
-62 EALMNLLPSE
+62 
-72 GTGASSS
+72 
-79 RRETPASA
+79 
-87 HFKDSMALVAPLI
+87 MALVAPLI

-141 ERTRDAEIGLLSNR
+141 ERTRDAEISLLSNR

-184 NEMRLLNVE
+184 NEMRVLNVE

-208 SNATIAATLTGGG
+208 SNATIVTTLVGGG
-221 DAPGTSTHD
+221 DAPGTSTRD
-230 PLYPLYRDRDGRGG
+230 PLYRDRDGRGG
-244 EKSLFD
+244 EKGLFD
-250 GDASRVKRELARL
+250 GDASRAKRELARL

-326 LAREKAAEAEAAD
+326 LAREKAAVAEAAD
-339 LRGRLERVAAA
+339 LRGRLERVTAA

-399 RMREERRGAAATTK
+399 RMRQERRGAATTTK
-413 ASAPEETSPAFAS
+413 ESAPLPEASQTFAS
-426 LTDVATSREMDEAR
+426 LTNVATSREMDEAR

-470 AEMEASA
+470 AEMELSA

-490 SRKDALRAAKQNR
+490 SRKDALRAAK

>member
-1 MVSTQS
+1 MVTTQS

-72 GTGASSS
+72 GTDASSS

-111 ERIVEQDAEL
+111 ERIVEQHAEL

-141 ERTRDAEIGLLSNR
+141 ERTRDAEISLLSNR

-184 NEMRLLNVE
+184 NEMRVLNVE

-208 SNATIAATLTGGG
+208 SNATIVTTLVGGG
-221 DAPGTSTHD
+221 DAPGTSTRD
-230 PLYPLYRDRDGRGG
+230 PLYRDRDGRGG
-244 EKSLFD
+244 EKGLFD
-250 GDASRVKRELARL
+250 GDASRAKRELARL

-326 LAREKAAEAEAAD
+326 LAREKAAVAEAAD
-339 LRGRLERVAAA
+339 LRGRLERVTAA

-399 RMREERRGAAATTK
+399 RMRQERRGAATTTK
-413 ASAPEETSPAFAS
+413 ESAPLPEASQTFAS
-426 LTDVATSREMDEAR
+426 LTNVATSREMDEAR

-470 AEMEASA
+470 AEMELSA

-490 SRKDALRAAKQNR
+490 SRKDALRAAK

>member
-1 MVSTQS
+1 MVTTQS

-72 GTGASSS
+72 GTDASSS

-184 NEMRLLNVE
+184 NEMRVLNVE

-208 SNATIAATLTGGG
+208 SNATIVTTLVGGG
-221 DAPGTSTHD
+221 DAPGTSTRD
-230 PLYPLYRDRDGRGG
+230 PLYRDRDGRGG
-244 EKSLFD
+244 EKGLFD
-250 GDASRVKRELARL
+250 GDASRAKRELARL

-326 LAREKAAEAEAAD
+326 LAREKAAVAEAAD
-339 LRGRLERVAAA
+339 LRGRLERVTAA

-399 RMREERRGAAATTK
+399 RMRQERRGAATTTK
-413 ASAPEETSPAFAS
+413 ESAPLPEASQTFAS
-426 LTDVATSREMDEAR
+426 LTNVATSREMDEAR

-470 AEMEASA
+470 AEMELSA

-490 SRKDALRAAKQNR
+490 SRKDALRAAK

>member
-72 GTGASSS
+72 GTDASSS

-184 NEMRLLNVE
+184 NEMRVLNVE

-208 SNATIAATLTGGG
+208 SNATIVTTLVGGG
-221 DAPGTSTHD
+221 DAPGTSTRD
-230 PLYPLYRDRDGRGG
+230 PLYRDRDGRGG
-244 EKSLFD
+244 EKGLFD
-250 GDASRVKRELARL
+250 GDASRAKRELARL

-326 LAREKAAEAEAAD
+326 LAREKAAVAEAAD
-339 LRGRLERVAAA
+339 LRGRLERVTAA

-392 SAKEEAD
+392 SAKEDAD
-399 RMREERRGAAATTK
+399 RMRQERRGAATTTK
-413 ASAPEETSPAFAS
+413 ESAPLPEASQTFAS
-426 LTDVATSREMDEAR
+426 LTNVATSREMDEAR

-470 AEMEASA
+470 AEMELSA

-490 SRKDALRAAKQNR
+490 SRKDALRAAK

>member
-29 PGAQP
+29 PGARPQ
-34 LRRPGIL
+34 RRPGIL
-41 TEIGRDR
+41 TEIEIGRDS
-48 GDFEED
+48 GDFGED

-72 GTGASSS
+72 GTGVSSS
-79 RRETPASA
+79 RRDTPASA

-121 DAMRAAL
+121 DAMRSAL
-128 ETARGEMDALLEA
+128 ESARGEMDAALEA

-184 NEMRLLNVE
+184 NELRQMNVD
-193 LKARAARCAELEREL
+193 LKARAGRCAELEREL
-208 SNATIAATLTGGG
+208 ANATIAAISEGGG
-221 DAPGTSTHD
+221 
-230 PLYPLYRDRDGRGG
+230 GG
-244 EKSLFD
+244 ESTASMRDAERPSHAHQNLGSARFD
-250 GDASRVKRELARL
+250 GDASRAKRELARL
-263 ESRFADLKRRAHST
+263 ESRFADLKRRARST

-312 MHAAERATIQRDQS
+312 THAAERATIQRDQS
-326 LAREKAAEAEAAD
+326 LAREKAAAEEAAD
-339 LRGRLERVAAA
+339 LRARLERVTAA

-365 LTDGLKSAKRAIE
+365 LADGLKSAKHAADA
-378 SLRGDNARLRASLA
+378 LRRDNAQLRASLA
-392 SAKEEAD
+392 SAKEEAA
-399 RMREERRGAAATTK
+399 RMREERRGAAEAAT
-413 ASAPEETSPAFAS
+413 APAPEDAS
-426 LTDVATSREMDEAR
+426 LAFGSLTNVVTSREMDEQR

-457 HAEESLMKQQEVA
+457 HAEDSLMKQQEMT

-490 SRKDALRAAKQNR
+490 SRKNALRAEKAR